1 MRKIGL
7 VPLASLKP
15 GDNRFELEGV
25 ARDYG
30 LEIHEVRENPSFEE
44 LLGRIRVAVV
54 ITRSGKRFLVRGR
67 VHFRARLR
75 CAICNEEYEQD
86 FDEELVAEFT
96 MLERTGAAYAREL
109 EPEELDR
116 VKIDADFIDL
126 SAVIHDAI
134 HLAIPIAPRCREDC
148 QGICPVCGANR
159 NLVRCG
165 CELREKGTAASG

>member
-15 GDNRFELEGV
+15 GENRFELEGQ
-25 ARDYG
+25 ARDFG
-30 LEIHEVRENPSFEE
+30 LEVHEVKENPSFKE
-44 LLGRIRVAVV
+44 LVGSIRAGVS
-54 ITRSGKRFLVRGR
+54 IIRSGKRFLVRGR
-67 VHFRARLR
+67 VQFRARLV
-75 CAICNEEYEQD
+75 CAICAEEFQRDY
-86 FDEELVAEFT
+86 DEELIAEFT
-96 MLERTGAAYAREL
+96 MLERHTGVYAREL

-159 NLVRCG
+159 NRVVCDCLVKAGQR
-165 CELREKGTAASG
+165 